1 MMEQSL
7 CHKKV
12 VKWDA
17 PPLLLCPA
25 GETILSSDQCVQAPT
40 RSAPVTRMIF
50 VLLCQFRGGG
60 TKSRM
65 ARGHVW
71 LL

>member
-17 PPLLLCPA
+17 APLLLCPA
-25 GETILSSDQCVQAPT
+25 GETILSSECVQAP
-40 RSAPVTRMIF
+40 
-50 VLLCQFRGGG
+50 
-60 TKSRM
+60 K
-65 ARGHVW
+65 
-71 LL
+71 